1 MRTTYF
7 RSLLAVAAVATLAA
21 CSGSSGGSGYG
32 GGGGG
37 STQGNQAP
45 ASANAQD
52 NGMGYGSGSSTGAKG
67 GAAAAASGDALMTA
81 GTSLGTI
88 VVDGKGMT
96 AYVYDKDTK
105 GTKQSACTGV
115 CQPLWP
121 AIESSSTTPT
131 VKGVTGT
138 VATIT
143 GVDGKPQ
150 VTLNGWPLYT
160 FTGDAKAGDTN
171 GQGYQ
176 NLWSV
181 IFPDGTPKGD

>member
-7 RSLLAVAAVATLAA
+7 RGLLAVAAVATLAA

-32 GGGGG
+32 GGG
-37 STQGNQAP
+37 SNQGASAP
-45 ASANAQD
+45 VSANAQD
-52 NGMGYGSGSSTGAKG
+52 NGMGYGSGSSAAAKG
-67 GAAAAASGDALMTA
+67 GSAAAASGDGLMTA

-105 GTKQSACTGV
+105 GATQSACTGV

-138 VATIT
+138 VGTIT

-160 FTGDAKAGDTN
+160 FTGDPKPGDTN
-171 GQGYQ
+171 GQGYE
-176 NLWSV
+176 NEWSV